1 MVGGES
7 ACVDGIGGKVHVG
20 AVGGWWWRETGSAR
34 GGRERVDSRDM
45 VLRAQ
50 L

>member
-7 ACVDGIGGKVHVG
+7 ACVDGIGGKAHVG
-20 AVGGWWWRETGSAR
+20 AVRGWWWRETGSAR
-34 GGRERVDSRDM
+34 GGRGRVDSRDM